1 MSGPRGRGDAVDVE
15 HLIVGAGC
23 AGLSLAV
30 RLAARSA
37 RERGR
42 VRVLDPRRELGG
54 DRTWC
59 SWRGAPHPFA
69 RAITHR
75 WERWRVLAEGRTIER
90 GSRARPYEH
99 VDSRAFVE
107 IARATI
113 ARAEGVELTLGV
125 AVRELADDG
134 RAVRVETDAGPLRA
148 RVVWDARG
156 ISPDERARADDVRWV
171 QHFVGWVVRT
181 ERAIFEPEVAT
192 LMDLEVPQERG
203 PHFVY
208 VLPYA
213 RDEAL
218 VEDTYFS
225 DAPLEEEAYEAT
237 LRSWLDARGAGGFE
251 IVRRERGRIPM
262 STAEPA
268 PRAGARI
275 VPIGIRGGA
284 AKPSTGYAFAFI
296 QRHVEAHARSAARGE
311 TPPPEIAVRS
321 EVASFFDRVFLAHLR
336 RHPTRAPQIFG
347 ALFERTP
354 PEALARFLSE
364 EGGVRDH
371 LAVMNGVPRLA
382 VALEALRSRA
392 LWAGRR

>member
-1 MSGPRGRGDAVDVE
+1 MDAD

-30 RLAARSA
+30 RLAARPAS
-37 RERGR
+37 ERGR
-42 VRVLDPRRELGG
+42 ILIVEPREELGG

-59 SWRGAPHPFA
+59 SWRGAPHPFGA
-69 RAITHR
+69 AITHR
-75 WERWRVLAEGRTIER
+75 WSRWRVVAGGRSIER
-90 GSRARPYEH
+90 GSIARPYEH
-99 VDSRAFVE
+99 VDSVAF
-107 IARATI
+107 AREAQDAIESSEDATL
-113 ARAEGVELTLGV
+113 RLGV
-125 AVRELADDG
+125 RVSAIADEG
-134 RAVRVETDAGPLRA
+134 GSVRVETSAGVLRA
-148 RVVWDARG
+148 RLAWDARG
-156 ISPDERARADDVRWV
+156 GAPDERARADDVRWV

-181 ERAIFEPEVAT
+181 ERPIFEPDVAT
-192 LMDLEVPQERG
+192 LMDFEVSQARG

-225 DAPLEEEAYEAT
+225 DAPLEEAEYEQT
-237 LRSWLDARGAGGFE
+237 LRAWLDAHGAGGVE
-251 IVRRERGRIPM
+251 ILRRERGRIPM
-262 STAEPA
+262 STAEIA
-268 PRAGARI
+268 PRASPRI
-275 VPIGIRGGA
+275 VPIGLRGGA

-296 QRHVEAHARSAARGE
+296 QRQCEALARAVARGE
-311 TPPPEIAVRS
+311 TPPPEIAAHS
-321 EVASFFDRVFLAHLR
+321 PVARFFDRVFLAHLR
-336 RHPTRAPQIFG
+336 RHPSSAPEVFG

-371 LAVMNGVPRLA
+371 LRVMNGVPRLP

-392 LWAGRR
+392 LWARSS